1 MLLIRFALMKIWS
14 VSGGNDVV
22 EEVALDVFVGRPF
35 LFVAE
40 NVNLNRNAIFS
51 GLQLSHNHSHIV
63 VDVRIVV
70 DVFAQVSP
78 ENAEVGLLSSVD
90 DLACVDAVGFVVFE
104 DFLFASF
111 KVRCYE

>member
-1 MLLIRFALMKIWS
+1 M
-14 VSGGNDVV
+14 V
-22 EEVALDVFVGRPF
+22 EKVALDVFVGRPF
-35 LFVAE
+35 LFAAE
-40 NVNLNRNAIFS
+40 NVNLNWNAKLS
-51 GLQLSHNHSHIV
+51 RLQLSHNHGHVV
-63 VDVRIVV
+63 VDVWIAV

>member
-1 MLLIRFALMKIWS
+1 M
-14 VSGGNDVV
+14 V
-22 EEVALDVFVGRPF
+22 EKVALYVFVIDPS

-40 NVNLNRNAIFS
+40 NVNLNWNAIFC
-51 GLQLSHNHSHIV
+51 GLQLSHNHGHIV
-63 VDVRIVV
+63 VDVWIVV

-104 DFLFASF
+104 DFFFACF
-111 KVRCYE
+111 EVRGYE